1 MGYSWI
7 ANLKPSHDIRSALTA
22 TRAPSA
28 LTATGAAFQTC
39 RNKIGG
45 NVQTAKR
52 PMFGEQQRFVLT
64 LVAPAALLLL
74 LFQVVPIAIGANA
87 SFRDWAL
94 YNPKKTW
101 IGWDHYGAVIGD
113 PAFLEVVL
121 PNTFLFMAASVLGSL
136 VLGLAFALL
145 LNRPFRGQRLVQTV
159 LLVPLMVAPVIAA
172 IMMRWMFND
181 QFGIVN
187 AVLEGLGLEGQP
199 WLVKRWS
206 AFGIIVLT
214 DIWLWTPWF
223 TLLLLAGLQ
232 SLPREPF
239 EAAAIDGTST
249 WRVFRYLTVPM
260 LRPVIAVCVVIRA
273 IDAFR
278 TFDIVWTLTGGG
290 PGRSTELFSLYAYVL
305 AFLNLDFG
313 RGSAAAIVGGLIIL
327 VVGVALYRLVNRIG
341 KA

>member
-1 MGYSWI
+1 
-7 ANLKPSHDIRSALTA
+7 
-22 TRAPSA
+22 
-28 LTATGAAFQTC
+28 
-39 RNKIGG
+39 
-45 NVQTAKR
+45 
-52 PMFGEQQRFVLT
+52 MFGEQQRFMLF
-64 LVAPAALLLL
+64 LIAPAALLLL

-101 IGWDHYGAVIGD
+101 LGLDHYRAVITD

-121 PNTFLFMAASVLGSL
+121 PNTFLFMALSVAGAL
-136 VLGLAFALL
+136 VLGLALALL
-145 LNRPFRGQRLVQTV
+145 LNRPFRGQKLVQTV

-199 WLVKRWS
+199 WLVAPGRPF
-206 AFGIIVLT
+206 ATIVLT
-214 DIWLWTPWF
+214 AIWLWTPWY

-232 SLPREPF
+232 SLPKEPF
-239 EAAAIDGTST
+239 EAAAIDGTSA
-249 WRVFRYLTVPM
+249 WRVFRYLTLPM
-260 LRPVIAVCVVIRA
+260 LRPVIVVCIVIRS

-290 PGRSTELFSLYAYVL
+290 PARPAELFGLYAYFH

-313 RGSAAAIVGGLIIL
+313 KGSAAAIIGAVIIL
-327 VVGVALYRLVNRIG
+327 VVGLLLYR
-341 KA
+341 